1 MYYIVARHKVSDYKT
16 WKKGFDSALSIRK
29 AGGEKSFQILR
40 VDNDKNN
47 ILLLFEWDNLKN
59 ARKFFESPE
68 LQKAMQ
74 QAGVLEKPDVYFLE
88 EIDRGRL

>member
-1 MYYIVARHKVSDYKT
+1 MFYIIARHKVNDYKT
-16 WKKGFDSALSIRK
+16 WKKGFDNALSIRK
-29 AGGEKSFQILR
+29 AGGEKSFQIFQ

-47 ILLLFEWDNLKN
+47 ILLLFEWDNLTN
-59 ARKFFESPE
+59 AHKYFDSPE

-88 EIDRGRL
+88 EVDQGTL